1 MVVTN
6 TDDFLIRM
14 VKGCIQLGQT
24 PNIHNTVNMVPVDH
38 VARVVVA
45 SAFYP
50 PATPLAVAQVTSHP
64 RLRFNEFLS
73 TLSTF
78 GYNIEITDY
87 IPWRI
92 ALEKHV
98 MENKENALY
107 PLLHF
112 VTDNLPTSTK
122 APELDDLNARKCLEK
137 WDGGRWKDGSGVDV
151 QMMGVYLGYLVALG
165 FLPMPSGKGEME
177 LPQVKISQ
185 ETKAA
190 LGEVGGR
197 GAMG

>member
-1 MVVTN
+1 
-6 TDDFLIRM
+6 M
-14 VKGCIQLGQT
+14 VKGCVQLGLT

-45 SAFYP
+45 SALYP
-50 PATPLAVAQVTSHP
+50 PVTPLAVAQVTSHP
-64 RLRFNEFLS
+64 RLRFNEFLALLQ
-73 TLSTF
+73 TY
-78 GYNIEITDY
+78 GYKTQQTDY

-98 MENKENALY
+98 TENKENALY

-122 APELDDLNARKCLEK
+122 APELDDANARTCLEK
-137 WDGGRWKDGSGVDV
+137 YDGGKYKEGSGVSKE
-151 QMMGVYLGYLVALG
+151 MMGVYLGYLVGLG
-165 FLPMPSGKGEME
+165 FLEKPDGKGERE
-177 LPQVKISQ
+177 LEIVNVSQ
-185 ETKAA
+185 EVKGA

-197 GAMG
+197 GAMA